1 MCIPRESLRTLI
13 AAVLALVLVPNALP
27 LRACAAN
34 SLSWPLAR
42 KAAFREKEH
51 VWNYDGGVF
60 FVTDGAM
67 EGGPCFRLSGRLTA
81 PEFFNGLKR
90 IDRVNADTVFLRGT
104 QVVTQFPDEL
114 RLQFVVFDF
123 PCNVGEKPSPE
134 RKFLTREDVSS
145 LHLALYW
152 KRGVDLRPAENV
164 TVASFSVGP
173 LVPPEI
179 AHEHRLQERLEWTYV
194 FQVPSRGVPLT
205 DSLVLVVRNRE
216 GRIAARV
223 AARL

>member
-1 MCIPRESLRTLI
+1 MCILPGNLRTLI
-13 AAVLALVLVPNALP
+13 AAVLALAAHALP
-27 LRACAAN
+27 VHAYAAT
-34 SLSWPLAR
+34 SVSSPAVR
-42 KAAFREKEH
+42 GAAFREKQH

-60 FVTDGAM
+60 FVTDGAI

-90 IDRVNADTVFLRGT
+90 IDRLNADTVFLRGSR
-104 QVVTQFPDEL
+104 VVTQFPDEL

-123 PCNVGEKPSPE
+123 PCNVGEKASTE
-134 RKFLTREDVSS
+134 RKHLTREDVSS

-152 KRGVDLRPAENV
+152 KRGVDMRPAENV
-164 TVASFSVGP
+164 TVAGFSVNP
-173 LVPPEI
+173 LVPPEL
-179 AHEHRLQERLEWTYV
+179 AHEHHLQERLEWTYV
-194 FQVPSRGVPLT
+194 FLVPSQGVPLT

-216 GRIAARV
+216 GRMAARV

>member
-1 MCIPRESLRTLI
+1 MLRDSNHVYPLRISPSTHRGCARRRAECPAPPRGPRDFGLI
-13 AAVLALVLVPNALP
+13 AC
-27 LRACAAN
+27 RSRC
-34 SLSWPLAR
+34 
-42 KAAFREKEH
+42 
-51 VWNYDGGVF
+51 G
-60 FVTDGAM
+60 
-67 EGGPCFRLSGRLTA
+67 LSGRLTA

-90 IDRVNADTVFLRGT
+90 IDRADAGTVFVRGN

-123 PCNVGEKPSPE
+123 PCNIGEKSSPE
-134 RKFLTREDVSS
+134 HKLLTREDVSS

-152 KRGVDLRPAENV
+152 KRGVDLRPADHV
-164 TVASFSVGP
+164 TMAGFSIEP

-179 AHEHRLQERLEWTYV
+179 AHERHLQERLEWTYV

-205 DSLVLVVRNRE
+205 DSLVLVIRNRE

>member
-1 MCIPRESLRTLI
+1 MCIPCGSLRALI
-13 AAVLALVLVPNALP
+13 AAVLAVAPNALP
-27 LRACAAN
+27 LPAGPATLVSSPAVRG
-34 SLSWPLAR
+34 
-42 KAAFREKEH
+42 AAFPEKRH

-60 FVTDGAM
+60 FVTDGSI

-90 IDRVNADTVFLRGT
+90 IDRADAGTVFVRGN

-123 PCNVGEKPSPE
+123 PCNVGEKSSPE
-134 RKFLTREDVSS
+134 HKLLTREDVSS

-152 KRGVDLRPAENV
+152 KRGVDLRPADHV
-164 TVASFSVGP
+164 TMAGFSIEP

-179 AHEHRLQERLEWTYV
+179 AHERHLQERLEWTYV

-205 DSLVLVVRNRE
+205 DSLVLVIRNRE